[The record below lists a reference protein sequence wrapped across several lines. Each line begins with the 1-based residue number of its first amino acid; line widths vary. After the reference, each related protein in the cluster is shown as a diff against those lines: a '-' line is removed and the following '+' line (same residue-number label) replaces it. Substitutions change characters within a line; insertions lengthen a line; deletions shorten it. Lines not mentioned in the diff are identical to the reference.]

1 MDMGMK
7 GTQDRDGW
15 VARGVVWVG
24 GIRDLSRC

>member
-7 GTQDRDGW
+7 EKQDRDEW

-24 GIRDLSRC
+24 GIRDLSGC